1 MNQRLFFNGEEIDY
15 IERTF
20 DFNGR
25 LRAEIVINGE
35 HLIVFRDTL
44 KEESELTLIE
54 KVNVTSNKVE
64 ILSKKFETL
73 SESFRM
79 SEVVK
84 TNEQPVE
91 VTLDTNILVQ
101 DETSE
106 PITKEVKEEVKEET
120 EPETKEEVVAKRLSN
135 NRKTKLGV
143 VGSEKFNNFVKQN
156 KLDINAINNV
166 LDGKNKTHKGF
177 EFSYQ

>member
-1 MNQRLFFNGEEIDY
+1 MNPRLFFNGEEIDY

-25 LRAEIVINGE
+25 LRAEIVVNGE
-35 HLIVFRDTL
+35 HLIVYRDAL

-54 KVNVTSNKVE
+54 KVNVTSHKVE
-64 ILSKKFETL
+64 ILSNKIDTL
-73 SESFRM
+73 M
-79 SEVVK
+79 SEVIK
-84 TNEQPVE
+84 TTKQPVE
-91 VTLDTNILVQ
+91 TTLDTNMLAP

-106 PITKEVKEEVKEET
+106 PITKDVKEEVKEET
-120 EPETKEEVVAKRLSN
+120 EPETKVEVVAKRLSN

-177 EFSYQ
+177 EFSYL

>member
-1 MNQRLFFNGEEIDY
+1 MNPRLFFNGEEIDY

-25 LRAEIVINGE
+25 LRAEIVVNGE
-35 HLIVFRDTL
+35 HLIVYRDAL

-54 KVNVTSNKVE
+54 KVNVTSHKVE
-64 ILSKKFETL
+64 ILSKKIDTL
-73 SESFRM
+73 M

-91 VTLDTNILVQ
+91 VTLDTNMLVQ

-106 PITKEVKEEVKEET
+106 PITKEFKDEVREET
-120 EPETKEEVVAKRLSN
+120 EPEAKEEVVAKRLSN

>member
-1 MNQRLFFNGEEIDY
+1 MNPRLFFNGEEIDY

-25 LRAEIVINGE
+25 LRAEIVVNGE
-35 HLIVFRDTL
+35 HLIVYRDAL

-54 KVNVTSNKVE
+54 KVNVTSHKVE
-64 ILSKKFETL
+64 ILSKKIDTL
-73 SESFRM
+73 M

-91 VTLDTNILVQ
+91 VTLDTNMLVQ

-120 EPETKEEVVAKRLSN
+120 EPETKAEVVAKRLSN

-156 KLDINAINNV
+156 KLDFNAINNV